1 MNPIRHHRNKVILIG
16 LIVLNLFIQ
25 IYVHFKGM
33 DLVTQCSY
41 FSLNVLWIYLVA
53 KWNEVLIRSIDE
65 MMEDGEY

>member
-1 MNPIRHHRNKVILIG
+1 MNPIRLHRNKVILIG
-16 LIVLNLFIQ
+16 LIVLNLFLQ

>member
-16 LIVLNLFIQ
+16 LIVLNLSVL
-25 IYVHFKGM
+25 IYVHVKGM

-53 KWNEVLIRSIDE
+53 KWNEALIRSIDQ
-65 MMEDGEY
+65 MMEESEY

>member
-1 MNPIRHHRNKVILIG
+1 MNPIRLHRNKVILLG

-41 FSLNVLWIYLVA
+41 FSLNVLWIYLVV

-65 MMEDGEY
+65 MTEDGEY